1 MIHTTASSDGL
12 VRVAEFEGRSL
23 WQDAAGRLFRNKA
36 AVVSLVILA
45 VIATLAVFAPPLS
58 PHDYDEISWDRM
70 QQPPDFAHAHWLG
83 SDGAGRATF
92 ARILFAPRVS
102 LARGRP

>member
-12 VRVAEFEGRSL
+12 ARVEEFEGRSL

-45 VIATLAVFAPPLS
+45 VIATLALFAPLLS
-58 PHDYDEISWDRM
+58 PHDYDELYWARM
-70 QQPPDFAHAHWLG
+70 QQPPTFAHAHWHG
-83 SDGAGRATF
+83 PDAAGPPSFVPDR
-92 ARILFAPRVS
+92 RHVLV
-102 LARGRP
+102 G